1 MEGSPDS
8 GSDVPRR
15 LNVDRTSRVQLS
27 TQIGRQLTW
36 LIATGI
42 IETGSYLPVIA
53 ELAEHVGVNVHTV
66 RAAYRQLADDG
77 LISMRRGARTTVLGY
92 DRHQAWSGTDRHS
105 SFTIGVLVP
114 AFTDYYADF
123 LETVANAAEVEGWL
137 PVICQTHHYDPQVVS
152 RYLDQLFSRNVDGII
167 AIHFE
172 TPGDAE
178 IVAMFESSEAL
189 RPFVFVD
196 SAEVGTCSRITVD
209 RDADGYV
216 ATSHLIDHGHT
227 RIAYLAPPVDW
238 SSSLQLGNG
247 YTQALAEND
256 LTADDNLVAHV
267 SDFSLEAGAKAAT
280 RLLQQADPPTAI
292 FCAGDILALGAI
304 SASNDLGMAVPDDV
318 AVMGYGEI
326 PFAALA
332 DPALSTTRLP
342 PIELGYE
349 AVRTLRRTIDE
360 GTDQP
365 PVAVATTLIPRSSCG
380 CLPSTTKTDPRKE
393 TTMKN
398 EAIPRW
404 LVIAGRS
411 VAHRRRLRWR

>member
-8 GSDVPRR
+8 GSDVAQR
-15 LNVDRTSRVQLS
+15 LNVDHTSRVQLS
-27 TQIGRQLTW
+27 TQISRQLSW

-42 IETGSYLPVIA
+42 IEAGAFLPVIA
-53 ELAEHVGVNVHTV
+53 ELAEHLGVNVHTV

-77 LISMRRGARTTVLGY
+77 LISMRRGARTTVVGY
-92 DRHQAWSGTDRHS
+92 DRHRAWAGTDRHS

-172 TPGDAE
+172 TPGDTE
-178 IVAMFESSEAL
+178 TVAMFESSAAL

-196 SAEVGTCSRITVD
+196 SAEFGTSSRITVD
-209 RDADGYV
+209 RDADGYI

-227 RIAYLAPPVDW
+227 RIAYLAPPVNW
-238 SSSLQLGNG
+238 SSNLQLGNG
-247 YTQALAEND
+247 YNQALAEHD
-256 LTADDNLVAHV
+256 LTTEPGLVAHAP
-267 SDFSLEAGAKAAT
+267 DFSLEAGAKAAT
-280 RLLQQADPPTAI
+280 RLLQQDDPPTAI

-304 SASNDLGMAVPDDV
+304 GASKDLGLSVPDDI
-318 AVMGYGEI
+318 AIMGYGEI

-332 DPALSTTRLP
+332 APPLSTIRLP
-342 PIELGYE
+342 ADQLGYE
-349 AVRTLRRTIDE
+349 AIRTLRRAIDE
-360 GTDQP
+360 DEAQP
-365 PVAVATTLIPRSSCG
+365 PVAVETTLIPRRSCN
-380 CLPSTTKTDPRKE
+380 CPPT
-393 TTMKN
+393 
-398 EAIPRW
+398 EAESRHPK
-404 LVIAGRS
+404 GTQ
-411 VAHRRRLRWR
+411 